1 MAKVKERIA
10 MLELSSPHFTADL
23 KQKKPNINIKSFDAD
38 NVFQNQR
45 EVNVQTISIKMLAAG
60 RCWSHDFFPFSRTFR
75 NHFCSEMIAF
85 NF

>member
-38 NVFQNQR
+38 VFQNQR
-45 EVNVQTISIKMLAAG
+45 EVNVRTISIKMLAAG
-60 RCWSHDFFPFSRTFR
+60 RC
-75 NHFCSEMIAF
+75 
-85 NF
+85 

>member
-60 RCWSHDFFPFSRTFR
+60 RC
-75 NHFCSEMIAF
+75 
-85 NF
+85 